1 MTHAHHIH
9 PLPDPIVIGIAGHA
23 GAGKDTA
30 AAYLVERYGFVQAS
44 FADPIR
50 SMALLL
56 LEEAGIDHRW
66 LTDRAYKEA
75 RIPGLGISARA
86 LMQTLGTECGRSLHP
101 NIWVRHMALRLG
113 LPGPE
118 MSLPGTP
125 AAQATAVH
133 DRIVISDCR
142 FVNEAAWIHLI
153 GGKVIRLHRNQAAA
167 VRSHASEAQ
176 VLALQAD
183 VDIHNH
189 GEHFAGLHGLLD
201 GAMATWCI
209 GEREPMSLRAPDP
222 AAHTGFTYF

>member
-1 MTHAHHIH
+1 MTQDHLNH

-50 SMALLL
+50 SMALLM

-66 LTDRAYKEA
+66 LTERASKEA

-113 LPGPE
+113 LPGPDF
-118 MSLPGTP
+118 SLRGTP
-125 AAQATAVH
+125 TVQATALH

-142 FVNEAAWIHLI
+142 FVNEADWIERI
-153 GGKVIRLHRNQAAA
+153 GGKVIRLHRNQAPA
-167 VRSHASEAQ
+167 VRSHVSEAQ
-176 VLALQAD
+176 VMDLHAD
-183 VDIHNH
+183 VDLHNH

-201 GAMATWCI
+201 GAMASWCI